1 MNLAK
6 LAMDGSSEGPIKWV
20 YNQMYE
26 TVSAANNII
35 YHALR
40 IPETER
46 SAVQKRS
53 LGEAYFMRAF
63 THYMIAYRYGR
74 PDNGVP
80 FVKYEDFTD
89 YAKQI
94 NGIPTQQATV
104 MDNYKL
110 IVEDLQKAADNLDWF
125 KDYSTDNYGR
135 ATKDAAL
142 GYMVKTYAFW
152 AQHDKAQWS
161 RFRLLSTRFRT
172 KASVESIVL
181 STIFS
186 ICDIIVR
193 NARDPVQFQND
204 CLQIGAV
211 GELIGNSLFPLLC
224 IK

>member
-80 FVKYEDFTD
+80 LSNMR
-89 YAKQI
+89 I
-94 NGIPTQQATV
+94 SPT
-104 MDNYKL
+104 MPSK
-110 IVEDLQKAADNLDWF
+110 
-125 KDYSTDNYGR
+125 ST
-135 ATKDAAL
+135 
-142 GYMVKTYAFW
+142 AFRPSKPPSW
-152 AQHDKAQWS
+152 
-161 RFRLLSTRFRT
+161 TT
-172 KASVESIVL
+172 
-181 STIFS
+181 T
-186 ICDIIVR
+186 
-193 NARDPVQFQND
+193 N
-204 CLQIGAV
+204 
-211 GELIGNSLFPLLC
+211 
-224 IK
+224 

>member
-20 YNQMYE
+20 YKQMYE

-63 THYMIAYRYGR
+63 THYTIAYRYGR

-135 ATKDAAL
+135 ATKRRRIGLYGQDL
-142 GYMVKTYAFW
+142 
-152 AQHDKAQWS
+152 
-161 RFRLLSTRFRT
+161 RLLGTARQSAVAKIPALVDKIQDEGGRGINRF
-172 KASVESIVL
+172 IYH
-181 STIFS
+181 F
-186 ICDIIVR
+186 
-193 NARDPVQFQND
+193 
-204 CLQIGAV
+204 
-211 GELIGNSLFPLLC
+211 
-224 IK
+224 